1 MGALLWAL
9 SDTCSLQEL
18 SQSVMFKPVLGF
30 MSLVFRV
37 DVGHSFV
44 GQVIRFLKGGGRL
57 GCGGSHPDCGVF
69 LCSQEV

>member
-44 GQVIRFLKGGGRL
+44 GQVTRFLKGGGGAARL
-57 GCGGSHPDCGVF
+57 WWVPP
-69 LCSQEV
+69 